1 MSERKKL
8 IGNVIGSRPG
18 HSASPSNQL
27 KKNEVTEINQLHQ
40 SIIQDLSNAVQSAIL
55 IGEKLQIQKKV
66 VGHGNWEKWM
76 KENLEFSDSTAKRYV
91 RLFENKQLVNRSH
104 MTDLNSAL
112 KLISETSRE
121 EKDVTPTEIPVLLYK
136 RFRAEE
142 KLNPKE
148 KSILKEYLKSE
159 KEKFLEKMR
168 KKVSAIDEE
177 IASL

>member
-18 HSASPSNQL
+18 YTASTPNQI
-27 KKNEVTEINQLHQ
+27 KKNEATEINQLHQ
-40 SIIQDLSNAVQSAIL
+40 SIMQDLTNAVQSAIL
-55 IGEKLQIQKKV
+55 IGEKLLIQKKV
-66 VGHGNWEKWM
+66 VGHGNWGKWM
-76 KENLEFSDSTAKRYV
+76 KDNIDFSDSTAKRYI
-91 RLFENKQLVNRSH
+91 RLFENKQLVNRSR

-112 KLISETSRE
+112 KVISDSSRE
-121 EKDVTPTEIPVLLYK
+121 EKDVTPTEAPVLLYK

-148 KSILKEYLKSE
+148 RSILKEYLKSE
-159 KEKFLEKMR
+159 KEKILEKMR
-168 KKVSAIDEE
+168 KKVSVIDDE